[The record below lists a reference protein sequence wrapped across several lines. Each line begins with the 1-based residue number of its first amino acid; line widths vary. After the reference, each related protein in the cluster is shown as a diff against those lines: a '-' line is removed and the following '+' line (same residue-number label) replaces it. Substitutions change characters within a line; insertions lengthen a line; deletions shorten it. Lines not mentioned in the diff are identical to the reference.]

1 MLRIRLVLW
10 YAFLVVM
17 TVAAVGAIQYILLYR
32 SLTSELDTALLD
44 DARATLRLVE
54 TRTSQQLAT
63 PSATPKTNVPRSLT
77 YFDREKITFDQ
88 DNDFDTKNAKA
99 ACYERYSANWA
110 DWRGLFGTPG
120 V

>member
-17 TVAAVGAIQYILLYR
+17 TVAAVGAIQYILLYK

-54 TRTSQQLAT
+54 TRTAQQLAT
-63 PSATPKTNVPRSLT
+63 PSATPKTNVPRSLKDIVDEALAQT
-77 YFDREKITFDQ
+77 PDTIKGDDLTDRVLSYLMNEML
-88 DNDFDTKNAKA
+88 N
-99 ACYERYSANWA
+99 
-110 DWRGLFGTPG
+110 
-120 V
+120 